1 MAKRAKKKVPLR
13 KNKSNHSSNRRKKK
27 SKASKRLSIN
37 TLLIGVALLSL
48 GVCLIIKEYPHW
60 SNYSA
65 APDANAYIAF
75 KNAVGDQQQEMHKNW
90 SIHTP
95 DGALILHT
103 AEDFVYHCL
112 VDSVFAYWYGTP
124 WDFNG
129 TTRTPGKGM
138 IACGYFVTTTL
149 EDIGF
154 RLERR
159 LLAQQAASII
169 INTLCTKSSIRS
181 FNKIKLLKKFMDMQ
195 QNGIYILGLDTHV
208 GFLIKSIEG
217 LHIVHS
223 SYSGNRQVSKEAWD
237 KSTVMS
243 RSKMFMVG
251 SMTGNK
257 ALFQKW
263 IASEKIPLQ
272 R

>member
-1 MAKRAKKKVPLR
+1 ML
-13 KNKSNHSSNRRKKK
+13 
-27 SKASKRLSIN
+27 
-37 TLLIGVALLSL
+37 GVALLSL
-48 GVCLIIKEYPHW
+48 GVCLGIKEYPNW
-60 SNYSA
+60 QNYS
-65 APDANAYIAF
+65 PKPGVNAYVSF
-75 KNAVGDQQQEMHKNW
+75 KATVGNQQQEMHKKW
-90 SIHTP
+90 STHSSNSVFF
-95 DGALILHT
+95 LYS
-103 AEDFVYHCL
+103 AEHYVYHCL
-112 VDSVFAYWYGTP
+112 VDSAFGYWYGTP

-129 TTRTPGKGM
+129 TTRTPGKGK

-159 LLAQQAASII
+159 LLAQQAASVI

-181 FNKIKLLKKFMDMQ
+181 FAKIKILKKFMDTQ

-223 SYSGNRQVSKEAWD
+223 SYSGNRQVSKESWD
-237 KSTVMS
+237 KSMVMS
-243 RSKMFMVG
+243 KSKLFMVG

-257 ALFQKW
+257 ALYQKW
-263 IASEKIPLQ
+263 IAAEKIPMH